1 MHQMLIGR
9 SRPVIGNLGQR
20 LQSADQQL
28 KASDP
33 SQRRRHIVRSDTYR
47 KDSSEPG
54 HIPVSSLRVHG
65 AAWAV
70 AGASMYATL
79 HGVYMMLKSFRQ
91 IRYI

>member
-20 LQSADQQL
+20 LQSA
-28 KASDP
+28 DP

-54 HIPVSSLRVHG
+54 HIPISSLRVHG

>member
-9 SRPVIGNLGQR
+9 SRPVVGNISQR
-20 LQSADQQL
+20 LQSAD
-28 KASDP
+28 P
-33 SQRRRHIVRSDTYR
+33 TQRRQHIMRSDTYR

>member
-9 SRPVIGNLGQR
+9 SRPVVGNISQR
-20 LQSADQQL
+20 LQSADTT
-28 KASDP
+28 
-33 SQRRRHIVRSDTYR
+33 QRRRHIMRSDTYR